1 MDDRFKWLNDLSP
14 IVEFI
19 SDPNCYHQ
27 KKSQNIIKALILKL
41 KQNKWGQIP
50 LLWPFK

>member
-19 SDPNCYHQ
+19 SDPNCIT
-27 KKSQNIIKALILKL
+27 KKKKPHKILKP
-41 KQNKWGQIP
+41 WS
-50 LLWPFK
+50 